1 MTRDTEAKRLKLQ
14 SNGNRGCRT
23 DACKHHQ
30 KGRPL
35 YDTKVN
41 MGVQLV
47 LLNGIVL
54 YFFHSFLLFMNI
66 QQLGTAWIFR
76 NPKYQ

>member
-47 LLNGIVL
+47 LLN
-54 YFFHSFLLFMNI
+54 
-66 QQLGTAWIFR
+66 
-76 NPKYQ
+76 